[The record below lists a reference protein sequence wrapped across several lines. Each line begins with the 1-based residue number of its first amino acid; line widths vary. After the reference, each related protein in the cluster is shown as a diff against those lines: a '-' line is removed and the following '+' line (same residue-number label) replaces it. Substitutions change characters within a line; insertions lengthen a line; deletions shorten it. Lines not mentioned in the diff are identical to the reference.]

1 MSAQNAVASRTRLT
15 SVSNVTEGRL
25 EEVPAGP
32 RNAPSELVSLG
43 ERTGYLQALRVAFAI
58 IVLGAAILTPSVVRA
73 SLDHLTLITAGYL
86 GLSALSEGVRRF
98 ATRRGLALVSV
109 MLLVDGIY
117 LAWVAYSSGGTLSPL
132 RFLFYVHLVA
142 VTLVAS
148 YRTGLK
154 IALWHSILFFVVFYA
169 QASGILDVREAAA
182 DVLPGTGSDFNKV
195 SLFNIAALWVVA
207 VGTAAFS
214 SLNERE
220 LRRRKVDL
228 EGLAAMAARLED
240 AIQPTEIAEIL
251 LEKVGEVF
259 GFKRGIVLGGLRGD
273 MSLLAY
279 QGPGEPGTMVSG
291 IDPIVERA
299 WENHGPLLAKQLD
312 GDVDRRLASLLP
324 FAKNLVIVPLFN
336 EGRPLGVLAVE
347 HAVERGRIERRVV
360 SMVNQF
366 AAHAALALRNSWLL
380 QQVQKMAETDGL
392 TGVANRR
399 MFEETLAREFS
410 RSERSGDPLT
420 LVMFDVDHF
429 KKLNDTYGHQVGDE
443 VLKGV
448 ARALGGRSRDFDTVA
463 RYGGEEFAVI
473 LPGCSSKEA
482 LAVAERLR
490 SGISEAGDE
499 VAGPI
504 TASAGV
510 ATFPSHA
517 GDVTELIRA
526 ADEALYE
533 SKRTG
538 RDRVTRSRRKPRRAV
553 SAGRSEP

>member
-1 MSAQNAVASRTRLT
+1 MTESRPEQVSAPPHT
-15 SVSNVTEGRL
+15 
-25 EEVPAGP
+25 
-32 RNAPSELVSLG
+32 APSELVSLA

-58 IVLGAAILTPSVVRA
+58 IVLGAAVLTPSVVRA
-73 SLDHLTLITAGYL
+73 SLADLTLITAGYL
-86 GLSALSEGVRRF
+86 ALSALTEGVRRF
-98 ATRRGLALVSV
+98 VTRRGLALVSA

-117 LAWVAYSSGGTLSPL
+117 LAWVAYSTGGTLSPL

-142 VTLVAS
+142 VTLIAS

-182 DVLPGTGSDFNKV
+182 DALPGTGSSFNKV

-220 LRRRKVDL
+220 LRRRKGDL

-240 AIQPTEIAEIL
+240 AAEPPEIADVL
-251 LEKVGEVF
+251 LEKLDEVF
-259 GFKRGIVLGGLRGD
+259 GFKRGVVLGGLSGEP
-273 MSLLAY
+273 SLLAY
-279 QGPGEPGTMVSG
+279 RGPGEPVIPAAGV
-291 IDPIVERA
+291 DPIVRRA
-299 WENHGPLLAKQLD
+299 WERHGPILAKQLD

-324 FAKNLVIVPLFN
+324 FAKNLVIVPLFT
-336 EGRPLGVLAVE
+336 EGRPLGALVIE
-347 HAVERGRIERRVV
+347 QAVERGRIERRVV

-380 QQVQKMAETDGL
+380 QQVQRMAETDAL
-392 TGVANRR
+392 TGIANRR
-399 MFEETLAREFS
+399 MFEHVLAREFS
-410 RSERSGDPLT
+410 RAERSGEPLT
-420 LVMFDVDHF
+420 LVMLDVDHF
-429 KKLNDTYGHQVGDE
+429 KKLNDTHGHQVGDE

-448 ARALGGRSRDFDTVA
+448 ARALDQRSRDFDVVA

-482 LAVAERLR
+482 IAVAERLR
-490 SGISEAGDE
+490 GGISEAGGE
-499 VAGPI
+499 LAEPI

-510 ATFPSHA
+510 ASFPSHA

-533 SKRTG
+533 SKRAG
-538 RDRVTRSRRKPRRAV
+538 RDRVTRSRRRPRRAV
-553 SAGRSEP
+553 PASRSEA